1 MSNLA
6 VKAPSPLAGEG
17 WGEGA
22 QRFKGLL
29 ALTTVLLLTACG
41 QQETTRID
49 NLPWQ
54 IEIFPDGHSK
64 VFGIELGKSTT
75 LEAKR
80 ALDKKAD
87 FNLFKSADG
96 SISLE
101 AYYGTVR
108 LGVLEAKLIAEV
120 EATQEQL
127 KKLGEHAENA
137 RAQPSGAWKFDLRD
151 EDYLTIQNWPV
162 RSLTYIP
169 TAVQF
174 DTELLEK
181 RFGKPSERKP
191 IDAGREYWLYPDKGL
206 VIMLAD
212 KEKEILQ
219 YVAPSDF
226 ARLKDKISRELPRS
240 VVD

>member
-1 MSNLA
+1 MSQSLSLSLRLA
-6 VKAPSPLAGEG
+6 ALLIA
-17 WGEGA
+17 A
-22 QRFKGLL
+22 L
-29 ALTTVLLLTACG
+29 ALNACG
-41 QQETTRID
+41 EQAPRHID

-54 IEIFPDGHSK
+54 IEILPDGHSK

-80 ALDKKAD
+80 ALDHKAD
-87 FNLFKSADG
+87 FSLFKSADG
-96 SISLE
+96 SLSLE
-101 AYYGTVR
+101 AYYGTLT

-120 EATQEQL
+120 DATPEQL
-127 KKLGEHAENA
+127 KMLAEHAENL
-137 RAQPSGAWKFDLRD
+137 RAQPSGAWKADLRD
-151 EDYLTIQNWPV
+151 QDYLTIQNWPV

-169 TAVQF
+169 MAVQF
-174 DTELLEK
+174 DAELLEK
-181 RFGKPSERKP
+181 RFGQPAERKP

>member
-1 MSNLA
+1 MKNTA
-6 VKAPSPLAGEG
+6 FAAGC
-17 WGEGA
+17 
-22 QRFKGLL
+22 
-29 ALTTVLLLTACG
+29 VLLTALALSACG
-41 QQETTRID
+41 EQAPRHIN

-54 IEIFPDGHSK
+54 IEILPDGNSK

-80 ALDKKAD
+80 ALDHKAD
-87 FNLFKSADG
+87 FSLFKSADG
-96 SISLE
+96 SLSLE
-101 AYYGTVR
+101 AYYGTLT

-120 EATQEQL
+120 EATPEQL
-127 KKLGEHAENA
+127 KILAEHAKNL
-137 RAQPSGAWKFDLRD
+137 RAQPSGAWKADLRD
-151 EDYLTIQNWPV
+151 EDYLTIQSWPV

-169 TAVQF
+169 MAVQF
-174 DTELLEK
+174 DAKLLEK
-181 RFGKPSERKP
+181 RFGTPAERKP
-191 IDAGREYWLYPDKGL
+191 IDTGREYWLYPEKGL

-226 ARLKDKISRELPRS
+226 ARLRDKISRELPRS